1 MVRRRWKKNPTKKMV
16 SKGSKGVSL
25 NTEKI
30 NEFIRMRAYYIW
42 EDMGKPQAKDVEIWD
57 KAEKEILSQLKKR

>member
-1 MVRRRWKKNPTKKMV
+1 MV

-42 EDMGKPQAKDVEIWD
+42 EDMGKPQGKDVEIWD